1 LHGQA
6 AAVNPD
12 ILQRKDR
19 ETLELTALVTRHRQI
34 VEMIVAENNRLKLA
48 NKRNKKDIKDH
59 IRWLETW
66 LLQ

>member
-19 ETLELTALVTRHRQI
+19 ETLELTALVTRRRQI
-34 VEMIVAENNRLKLA
+34 VEMIVAENNHLKLA
-48 NKRNKKDIKDH
+48 NKSNKKDIKDH

>member
-19 ETLELTALVTRHRQI
+19 KTLELTALVTRRRQI

>member
-19 ETLELTALVTRHRQI
+19 ETLELTALVTRRRQI